1 MFRRRQLSSVQI
13 PSLIALNFF
22 VGFVFWYGIEKI
34 FLASEL
40 GIGATGIAAIVTLYT
55 VLTLILD
62 VPASVIADRWGRKR
76 MLVVAVVLFILA
88 NIVLG
93 ASPTFFVYLLGT
105 VLWALFTVSYN
116 GTYEAILFDSLKEQQ
131 REKNFQKIDAWSR
144 LFFMVG
150 IAISSMA
157 SGFLVDEF
165 GIRSAYFLAVIPF
178 IFALGTLLLVREPR
192 VHHDDDVAEDV
203 LKRGYVTHLL
213 HAFKTVLKSPQLVLV
228 AFGMIILAFIQTP
241 MYEFNQYVYIE
252 LFSVPTL
259 VGIFGGLSA
268 AMLAIGFLIAIKR
281 TFNPRILL
289 LLVGLAIII
298 FALLANNAS
307 LFFISFIMVSIA
319 IIENGLQTQLQH
331 STTSR
336 TRASVT
342 SAVLFAGNVLIVPF
356 VVFFSLIAQNNS
368 IWLAYLITG
377 GVVLALS
384 LGYFIFTAKGK
395 RAIPTQ

>member
-1 MFRRRQLSSVQI
+1 MFKRKQLSSVQV
-13 PSLIALNFF
+13 PGLIALNFF

-34 FLASEL
+34 FLSSEL
-40 GIGATGIAAIVTLYT
+40 SIGATGIAVIAALYV

-76 MLVVAVVLFILA
+76 MLAVAVVCFILA

-93 ASPTFFVYLLGT
+93 ASSTFVLYLLGT
-105 VLWALFTVSYN
+105 VFWALFIVSYN
-116 GTYEAILFDSLKEQQ
+116 GTYEAILYDSLKEQR
-131 REKNFQKIDAWSR
+131 REKAFQKIDALAR
-144 LFFMVG
+144 LCFMVG

-165 GIRSAYFLAVIPF
+165 GIRSPYFLSIIPF
-178 IFALGTLLLVREPR
+178 VFALGTLLLIREPR

-203 LKRGYVTHLL
+203 LKRGYVAHLV
-213 HAFKTVLKSPQLVLV
+213 HALKTVRKSKELLLV
-228 AFGMIILAFIQTP
+228 AFAMVILTFIQTP
-241 MYEFNQYVYIE
+241 MYEFGQYVYIE

-268 AMLAIGFLIAIKR
+268 FMLALGFLIAIKR
-281 TFNPRILL
+281 TFSPRMLL

-298 FALLANNAS
+298 FAFLANNVS
-307 LFFISFIMVSIA
+307 LVFISFIMVAIA

-331 STTSR
+331 ATTSR

-342 SAVLFAGNVLIVPF
+342 SAVQIAGNVLIVPF
-356 VVFFSLIAQNNS
+356 LFLFGYIAQYQS
-368 IWLAYLITG
+368 IWSAYLITG
-377 GVVLALS
+377 VVVLALAGIYIFFWTRSKGS
-384 LGYFIFTAKGK
+384 LTHG
-395 RAIPTQ
+395 

>member
-1 MFRRRQLSSVQI
+1 MFKRKQLSSVQI
-13 PSLIALNFF
+13 PGLIALNFF

-34 FLASEL
+34 FLSSEL
-40 GIGATGIAAIVTLYT
+40 NIGATGIAAIVALYIA
-55 VLTLILD
+55 LTLILD

-76 MLVVAVVLFILA
+76 MLVVAIICFILA

-93 ASPTFFVYLLGT
+93 ASSTFVMYLLGT
-105 VLWALFTVSYN
+105 VFWALFAVSYN

-131 REKNFQKIDAWSR
+131 REKAFQKVDAWAR

-157 SGFLVDEF
+157 SGFLVDQL
-165 GIRSAYFLAVIPF
+165 GLRSAYFLSIIPF
-178 IFALGTLLLVREPR
+178 VFALGTLLLVREPR

-203 LKRGYVTHLL
+203 LKRGYITHLL
-213 HAFKTVLKSPQLVLV
+213 HAFKSVRRSPQLLLV
-228 AFGMIILAFIQTP
+228 AFGMIILTFIQTP

-259 VGIFGGLSA
+259 VGIFGGLSGL
-268 AMLAIGFLIAIKR
+268 MLAVGFLIAIKR

-307 LFFISFIMVSIA
+307 LLFISFTMVSIA

-331 STTSR
+331 ATNSR

-356 VVFFSLIAQNNS
+356 VVFFSFVAQNNS
-368 IWLAYLITG
+368 IWLAYLIEG

-384 LGYFIFTAKGK
+384 LGYFIFTAKRK
-395 RAIPTQ
+395 RST

>member
-1 MFRRRQLSSVQI
+1 MFKRRQLSSVQI
-13 PSLIALNFF
+13 PGLIALNFF

-34 FLASEL
+34 FLSSEL
-40 GIGATGIAAIVTLYT
+40 NIGATGIAAIVTLYT
-55 VLTLILD
+55 VLTLVLD

-76 MLVVAVVLFILA
+76 MLIVAVVCFIIA

-93 ASPTFFVYLLGT
+93 ASSTFLIYLLGT
-105 VLWALFTVSYN
+105 VFWAFFAVSYN

-131 REKNFQKIDAWSR
+131 REKKFQKIDAWSR

-165 GIRSAYFLAVIPF
+165 GLRSAYFLAVIPF
-178 IFALGTLLLVREPR
+178 IFALGTLLFIREPR

-203 LKRGYVTHLL
+203 LKRGYIAHLL
-213 HAFKTVLKSPQLVLV
+213 HAFKTVLKSPQLGLV

-252 LFSVPTL
+252 LFSIPTL
-259 VGIFGGLSA
+259 VGIFGGLSGV
-268 AMLAIGFLIAIKR
+268 MLAVGFLIAIKR

-289 LLVGLAIII
+289 LLVGLAIVI
-298 FALLANNAS
+298 FALLANNVS

-331 STTSR
+331 ATSSR

-356 VVFFSLIAQNNS
+356 VIFFSLVAENNS
-368 IWLAYLITG
+368 IWLAYLIEG

-384 LGYFIFTAKGK
+384 IGYCIFTAKSK
-395 RAIPTQ
+395 RLIPTQ